1 MKGVIYARYSS
12 DSQRE
17 ESIEGQLRECKAFAE
32 KNDIQIVETYID
44 RALSA
49 RTDRRPDFQRMIG
62 DSAAKNFEA
71 VIVWKLDRF
80 ARDKFDSAYYKRI
93 IKNNGAKVISATEAI
108 SDGAEGILLESILE
122 GMAEYYSAEL
132 SEKIIRGLTENAL
145 KCKYNGGTLPLGYV
159 IDSEQHYQLDPMTA
173 PAVLE
178 AFTRYA
184 DGSSMQEIADGLNWK
199 GVRTNRGNKITINV
213 IARMLH
219 NRKYIGEFKQKDIVK
234 PGGIPAIVTEELFD
248 RVQKRMTAN
257 KKAPARHKAEDE
269 YLLTTKLFC
278 GKCRC
283 YMVGESGTSH
293 SSQVHR
299 YYKCVSVKK
308 RRGCDKKTVK
318 KDWIENLVIEQIK
331 SIVFNDELIES
342 IADAITELQG
352 QESTTLPLLRKQYA
366 DTQKAIDNIL
376 NAIQQG
382 ILTPSTKERLESLEK
397 KKNEL
402 SVEIVKEEM
411 ARPTITKDQ
420 IVFWLHRF
428 RKLDT
433 KKREHRRR
441 LIDSFVN
448 AVYLYDDRMII
459 TFNYKD
465 GSKTITL
472 AELEKSALGSDINA
486 PAPPK
491 NGCPRQRVVVFP
503 FA

>member
-1 MKGVIYARYSS
+1 MV
-12 DSQRE
+12 D
-17 ESIEGQLRECKAFAE
+17 
-32 KNDIQIVETYID
+32 
-44 RALSA
+44 
-49 RTDRRPDFQRMIG
+49 
-62 DSAAKNFEA
+62 
-71 VIVWKLDRF
+71 
-80 ARDKFDSAYYKRI
+80 
-93 IKNNGAKVISATEAI
+93 
-108 SDGAEGILLESILE
+108 
-122 GMAEYYSAEL
+122 
-132 SEKIIRGLTENAL
+132 
-145 KCKYNGGTLPLGYV
+145 
-159 IDSEQHYQLDPMTA
+159 
-173 PAVLE
+173 

-184 DGSSMQEIADGLNWK
+184 DGSSMQEIADELNLK

-257 KKAPARHKAEDE
+257 KKAPAKHKAEDE

-293 SSQVHR
+293 SSQVHM

-308 RRGCDKKTVK
+308 HRGCDKKTVK

-342 IADAITELQG
+342 IADAIIELQG

-366 DTQKAIDNIL
+366 DTQKAIDNML

-382 ILTPSTKERLESLEK
+382 ILTPSTKERLESFEK

-411 ARPTITKDQ
+411 AKSAITKDQ

-472 AELEKSALGSDINA
+472 AELGKSALGSDINV
-486 PAPPK
+486 PAPPSEK
-491 NGCPRQRVVVFP
+491 P
-503 FA
+503 